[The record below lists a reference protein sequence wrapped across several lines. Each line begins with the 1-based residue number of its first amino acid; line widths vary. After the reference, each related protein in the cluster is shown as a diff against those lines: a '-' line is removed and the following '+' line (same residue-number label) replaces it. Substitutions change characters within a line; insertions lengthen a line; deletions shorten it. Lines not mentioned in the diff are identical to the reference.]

1 MKKTICI
8 LMSLIMLISMTA
20 CGGKNVSEINNTF
33 SETQST
39 ETQRTEETQAETA
52 TIKTDDSSSSA
63 AEDAST
69 TPTSSES
76 GSVYSLVASECY
88 PYNNGMDSPEEVIE
102 AYLDA
107 VINFDAN
114 ALYALVNLD
123 EAALYHEALIA
134 RYNLDNIDISI
145 LNSPYFWQAGIY
157 YEMMMDDLA
166 VDDWLILVQNPAKS
180 YYYNEDIT
188 EDYLDYQESF
198 CKEYLGSYTPLIE
211 KAYLYDAVG
220 LKDVERDYLY
230 KFIDDDI
237 CVICID
243 GKFYLSFDLVYGAIE
258 DSGFVLYADVIS
270 DAYEKEQLDFEANA
284 YSPVDTYPANAGM
297 DSPEEVLNAYIN
309 AAKSANPEEIYALFN
324 TSEYKWAAEVLDKSF
339 IEELGVNYPIKLT
352 KTNWLIFAAKSDK
365 LEHYEQTESIEFE
378 EIEEEDNIYE
388 KFVEYYS
395 VPMPFTPQEV
405 KEYGIESDSM
415 TEYLY
420 IYSFNDKWYLS
431 ALNAL

>member
-107 VINFDAN
+107 VINFDAD
-114 ALYALVNLD
+114 AIYALFNLD
-123 EAALYHEALIA
+123 EVASSYELFNEELKSYGMTNDML
-134 RYNLDNIDISI
+134 S
-145 LNSPYFWQAGIY
+145 SPYFWQAGIY
-157 YEMMMDDLA
+157 YEMMMDELSA
-166 VDDWLILVQNPAKS
+166 DDWLILLQNPAKS
-180 YYYNEDIT
+180 YYYNGDIT
-188 EDYLDYQESF
+188 EDYLDDYET
-198 CKEYLGSYTPLIE
+198 YLEEKQLDTIPIE

-220 LKDVERDYLY
+220 LKDAERDHLY
-230 KFIDDDI
+230 EFIDDDI

-243 GKFYLSFDLVYGAIE
+243 GKFYLPFVLVVALIE
-258 DSGFVLYADVIS
+258 DSDFLLCADVIT

-284 YSPVDTYPANAGM
+284 YSPVDTYPSNAGM

-309 AAKSANPEEIYALFN
+309 AAKSDNPEEIYALFN
-324 TSEYKWAAEVLDKSF
+324 TSECKWAAEVLDKAF
-339 IEELGVNYPIKLT
+339 IEELGVNLPIKLT

-388 KFVEYYS
+388 KVVEYYS

-431 ALNAL
+431 TLNAL